1 MPGPPDAV
9 NGMEDVVTAPFK
21 YLEKAPG
28 KDLRSLLI
36 NEFNKALEVP
46 PEPLE
51 VITRI
56 IKTLH
61 TASLLVDDVEDSATL
76 RRGLPVAHAI
86 YGIPQT
92 INASNYM
99 LFVGLQDALTL
110 GIDAVAIF
118 TEEIKNLHM
127 GQGMD
132 LYWRDNYHC
141 PSLEEYIQMVLNKTG
156 GLYRMAVR
164 LMQSQSSESIDLVP
178 LANDLG
184 VLYQIQDD
192 FLNLQS
198 AKYTTNK
205 GFCEDLTEGKF
216 SLPIIHSIRSDE
228 TNSELLNILRQRTT
242 SMSLKRHALEYME
255 STNSFEYT
263 RQLMKQ
269 YESQARDHINELN
282 LTFLHDLID
291 KLVLV

>member
-1 MPGPPDAV
+1 MIPEAQDD
-9 NGMEDVVTAPFK
+9 MENVVTAPFR
-21 YLEKAPG
+21 YLERAPG
-28 KDLRSLLI
+28 KDLRSLMI
-36 NEFNKALEVP
+36 NEFNKALKVP

-51 VITRI
+51 IITRI

-92 INASNYM
+92 INASNHM
-99 LFVGLQDALTL
+99 LFVGLQDALSL
-110 GIDAVAIF
+110 GMEAVEIF

-141 PSLEEYIQMVLNKTG
+141 PTLEDYIQMVLNKTG

-164 LMQSQSSESIDLVP
+164 LMQSQSQESIDLVP

-192 FLNLQS
+192 YLNLQS
-198 AKYTTNK
+198 ADYTTNK

-216 SLPIIHSIRSDE
+216 SLPIIHSVRSDE
-228 TNSELLNILRQRTT
+228 TNSELVNILRQRTD
-242 SMSLKRHALEYME
+242 SVSLKRHALEYME
-255 STNSFEYT
+255 STNSFDYT

-269 YESQARDHINELN
+269 YETRARSHIDALN